1 MSNIILYIMVLFSI
15 IGGIDRLLDN
25 RNGLG
30 ERFEEGFKSMGSL
43 AITMVGIISLSPVI
57 SQLVMPALSQLSKL
71 TGADPSVF
79 ISSILATDM
88 GGYSTSIEIAKSQ
101 KMAEYTGLILASMM
115 GATISFTIPISLNLI
130 SKKDFPFFTKGIL
143 AGIVT
148 IPIGMVISGLIMNIS
163 TREIWI
169 NLIPVIILSILI
181 VIGLFK
187 FQEITMKIFNLL
199 GKGIMVISF
208 IGLLFSIIDLILGIK
223 IIPHMA
229 PFEEGIVIV
238 GKIGVIL
245 SGAYPLFYI
254 IHEKFNNKLINI
266 SKKIGIN
273 QFAILGI
280 LSSLA
285 NCVPMLAI
293 YDKMDNKGKTIN
305 AAFAVSGAFVFGG
318 QLGFVSGIS
327 HKAVTPFIIA
337 KLVAGTSAILL
348 ANLLIHMEQNKDIKI
363 KKGEM
368 KFESK

>member
-1 MSNIILYIMVLFSI
+1 MSNIVLFIMVLFSI
-15 IGGIDRLLDN
+15 IGGIDRMLDN

-30 ERFEEGFKSMGSL
+30 ERFEEGFKNMGSL
-43 AITMVGIISLSPVI
+43 AITMIGIVSLSPVI
-57 SQLVMPALSQLSKL
+57 SQLAMPILSPLSKL

-88 GGYSTSIEIAKSQ
+88 GGYSTSVEIAKSQ
-101 KMAEYTGLILASMM
+101 KMAEYIGLILASMM
-115 GATISFTIPISLNLI
+115 GATISFTIPISLNLV
-130 SKKDFPFFTKGIL
+130 SKEDFPFFTKGIL

-148 IPIGMVISGLIMNIS
+148 IPMGMVVGGILMNIPM
-163 TREIWI
+163 REVWI

-181 VIGLFK
+181 AIGLFK
-187 FQEITMKIFNLL
+187 FQKITIKIFNLL

-208 IGLLFSIIDLILGIK
+208 IGLLFSIMDFILGIK

-229 PFEEGIVIV
+229 PFEEGIIIV

-245 SGAYPLFYI
+245 SGVYPLFYI
-254 IHEKFNNKLINI
+254 IHEKFKDKLNRI
-266 SKKIGIN
+266 SGKAGIN

-293 YDKMDNKGKTIN
+293 YDKMDDKGKVIN

-327 HKAVTPFIIA
+327 HKAVTPFILA
-337 KLVAGTSAILL
+337 KLVAGLSGVFLADIL
-348 ANLLIHMEQNKDIKI
+348 IKVGQRYEEKI
-363 KKGEM
+363 
-368 KFESK
+368 